1 MTDSM
6 TQERFSIEKRILEVL
21 KCNLNDL
28 MRWVWWSSEVILI
41 SIVVFGLCG
50 CVWAEGFP
58 RVRLFVVA
66 MFSLGLLTSFWK
78 GLGAVY
84 ETSVDVLAK
93 WKEQGTPSVYVR
105 KFLRATRPDRVQIG
119 RYFYADGSMVLTL
132 LGIVTENTFNVLLTV
147 RN

>member
-1 MTDSM
+1 MTP
-6 TQERFSIEKRILEVL
+6 ERFCFEKRILEVL
-21 KCNLNDL
+21 QCNFNDL
-28 MRWVWWSSEVILI
+28 MRWVWWSIKVILI

-84 ETSVDVLAK
+84 ETCVDVLAK
-93 WKEQGTPSVYVR
+93 WKQQERSPQYVR

-119 RYFYADGSMVLTL
+119 SYFYADGSMVLTL
-132 LGIVTENTFNVLLTV
+132 LGIVTENTCNVLLAT
-147 RN
+147 RK